1 MIQRLREAVQF
12 CKKENDFNIFTD
24 HNMDAD
30 QRMAMETCLVKN
42 YLVKHGMDYFGKKDL
57 IYIDMQGDEDVARLG
72 HSEKQ
77 YYVVPEL
84 RSD

>member
-1 MIQRLREAVQF
+1 
-12 CKKENDFNIFTD
+12 
-24 HNMDAD
+24 MDAD

-72 HSEKQ
+72 HSEK
-77 YYVVPEL
+77 
-84 RSD
+84 

>member
-1 MIQRLREAVQF
+1 
-12 CKKENDFNIFTD
+12 
-24 HNMDAD
+24 
-30 QRMAMETCLVKN
+30 MAMETCLVKN